1 MDNEKNIKIG
11 IIGSGRI
18 ASRFVNTKVDGISVS
33 AVYNPHFSSA
43 ESFAKA
49 HDIEYYGDDLN
60 SFFDKCDAVWIAA
73 PHETHSIYIRKALE
87 AGKNVLCEKPMT
99 LSGSEAAELFALA
112 MRVMLGQML

>member
-1 MDNEKNIKIG
+1 MDNEKKMQIG

-18 ASRFVNTKVDGISVS
+18 ASRFVNTKVDGICIS
-33 AVYNPHFSSA
+33 AVYNPHLSSA

-49 HDIEYYGDDLN
+49 HGIEYYGDDLN
-60 SFFDKCDAVWIAA
+60 SFFDKCDAVYIAT
-73 PHETHSIYIRKALE
+73 PHETHGMYVRNALE

-99 LSGSEAAELFALA
+99 LSGSEAAELFALG